1 MRNWFLAMPELWLCA
16 KLQPGDLTVLLERQI
31 TAGHCLFDRDC
42 ML

>member
-1 MRNWFLAMPELWLCA
+1 MRKWFLALPELWLCA
-16 KLQPGDLTVLLERQI
+16 KLQPCDLSVLLERQN